1 MNTGHAPEL
10 LRLRDASAVPMS
22 GAVLWVLL
30 VLTAALL
37 LWSALAQLDIVAV
50 ADGKLVPSGYVKIVQ
65 PAEQGM
71 VREILVREGEF
82 VSKGQVLAR
91 MDAVLSA
98 ADRSALAAEFN
109 HRRLALRRIEA
120 QLAGASLKRM
130 EGDPPEAYA
139 RAAAQLEANVRSHAW
154 QLAQEQSLIEK
165 AGHELHAARTASVK
179 LSSVL
184 PHYREQEAAFEKLV
198 SSGFSGRLMYTDKQ
212 RERIEKEQDLAMQ
225 EAIIAASQAT
235 LTQARARLAQL
246 ETEYRRGL
254 AAERTELS
262 AQLERSGQELAKIEH
277 RHGLL
282 ELKAPQDGVVKD
294 LATHTP
300 GTVVAPGAVLMTLV
314 PTGDRLRAEVWVSNQ
329 DAGFVRPGLPVKV
342 KLLAYP
348 FTRYGMLD
356 GRVAQLS
363 ADATEAPS
371 ANTRSDALG
380 GRDRPMGPLSFRALV
395 DLETQVLV
403 HAERELAA
411 APGMQVVAEIALGR
425 RSVLDYLLSP
435 VQKAWHDAG
444 RER

>member
-1 MNTGHAPEL
+1 M
-10 LRLRDASAVPMS
+10 RDAPAVPMS

-37 LWSALAQLDIVAV
+37 LWSTLAQLDIVAV

-71 VREILVREGEF
+71 VREIRVREGEF
-82 VSKGQVLAR
+82 VSQGQVLAR

-98 ADRSALAAEFN
+98 ADRSALAAEF
-109 HRRLALRRIEA
+109 HQRRLALRRIEA
-120 QLAGASLKRM
+120 QLTGASLARM

-139 RAAAQLEANVRSHAW
+139 RAAAQLESNVRSHAL

-165 AGHELHAARTASVK
+165 AGHELRAARAASVK

-246 ETEYRRGL
+246 ETEYRRSL

-262 AQLERSGQELAKIEH
+262 AQLERSGQELAKVEH

-282 ELKAPQDGVVKD
+282 ELRAPQDGVVKD

-314 PTGDRLRAEVWVSNQ
+314 PTGDRLRAEVWISNQ

-356 GRVAQLS
+356 GRIAQLS

-395 DLETQVLV
+395 DLDTQVLV

-411 APGMQVVAEIALGR
+411 AAGMQVVTEITLGR